1 MVIITGTEPGVIVM
15 TGAEQSHIFF
25 VDDEEKVLH
34 AVQSTLMQTGAK
46 VSCFK
51 SATDCLGGLK
61 LQPCDLLITDVKMPV
76 MDGIELIAEAKRIKP
91 HLPVIAVT
99 GYGDIPMAVRALKA
113 GARDFIEKP
122 LERRNFLAAINSVLK
137 ESYVPDVL
145 EGKQLTEAEMKVLR
159 LILEGHSNKE
169 IAALL
174 HRSVR
179 TIEDHRG
186 HIMRKVG
193 AENIVGLVKRAYR
206 LGLLHY

>member
-1 MVIITGTEPGVIVM
+1 MTTTGPR
-15 TGAEQSHIFF
+15 HIFF
-25 VDDEEKVLH
+25 VDDEEKVLQ
-34 AVQSTLMQTGAK
+34 AVHSTLAQSGAK

-51 SATDCLGGLK
+51 SAAECLGGLR
-61 LQPCDLLITDVKMPV
+61 LQNCDLLITDVKMPV
-76 MDGIELIAEAKRIKP
+76 MDGIELIGQAKRVKP

-99 GYGDIPMAVRALKA
+99 GYGDIPMAVRALRA

-122 LERRNFLAAINSVLK
+122 LERHNFLTAVDSILK
-137 ESYVPDVL
+137 EDSAPDVL
-145 EGKQLTEAEMKVLR
+145 EGRPLTEAEMKVLR

-193 AENIVGLVKRAYR
+193 ADNIVDLVKRSYH
-206 LGLLHY
+206 LGLLDL

>member
-1 MVIITGTEPGVIVM
+1 MPH
-15 TGAEQSHIFF
+15 HIFF
-25 VDDEEKVLH
+25 VDDEEIVRR
-34 AVQSTLMQTGAK
+34 AVHSTLAQSGTK

-51 SATDCLGGLK
+51 SATDCLGGLR
-61 LQPCDLLITDVKMPV
+61 LQDCDLLITDVKMPV
-76 MDGIELIAEAKRIKP
+76 MDGIELIAQAKRIKP

-113 GARDFIEKP
+113 GAKDFIEKP
-122 LERRNFLAAINSVLK
+122 LERRNFLAAVDSVLK
-137 ESYVPDVL
+137 AGSAPDVL
-145 EGKQLTEAEMKVLR
+145 EGRQLTDAETKVLR

-169 IAALL
+169 MAALL

-193 AENIVGLVKRAYR
+193 ADNIVDLVKRAYR
-206 LGLLHY
+206 LGLLDL